1 MVVMSDSYIDQ
12 DRGLDEG
19 QQWLEK
25 LLNLAKIPTKVIA
38 QKQEDSYWLIID
50 ETNLTPEQIDVLQG
64 VDGKVIDAIQY
75 LTNTILNINNHN
87 SEEHL
92 AYTVEI
98 AGYRARR
105 QQELLLMAE
114 YAAKKVRLTGQEYE
128 LTSLSSTERRQIHTM
143 LQDCEDLETY
153 SHGQEP
159 DRRLVV
165 KIRN

>member
-1 MVVMSDSYIDQ
+1 MVVMSDSYTDKE
-12 DRGLDEG
+12 LDEG
-19 QQWLEK
+19 KQWLEK
-25 LLNLAKIPTKVIA
+25 LLNLAKISAKVIA
-38 QKQEDSYWLIID
+38 QKQEDSYWLTID
-50 ETNLTPEQIDVLQG
+50 ETNLTPEEVSVLVG
-64 VDGKVIDAIQY
+64 VDGKAIDAIQY
-75 LTNTILNINNHN
+75 LTNTILNINNDN
-87 SEEHL
+87 PEQHL

-105 QQELLLMAE
+105 QEELLLMAE
-114 YAAKKVRLTGQEYE
+114 YAAKKVRLTREEYE

-143 LQDCEDLETY
+143 LKDCEDLETY

>member
-1 MVVMSDSYIDQ
+1 MVVMSDSYIDR

-25 LLNLAKIPTKVIA
+25 LLNLAKIPAKVIA
-38 QKQEDSYWLIID
+38 QQQEDSYWLIID
-50 ETNLTPEQIDVLQG
+50 ETNLTPEQISVLVG

-75 LTNTILNINNHN
+75 LTNTILNINND

-92 AYTVEI
+92 SYTVEI
-98 AGYRARR
+98 SGYRARR
-105 QQELLLMAE
+105 QEELLLMAE

>member
-1 MVVMSDSYIDQ
+1 MVVMNDSYIDQ
-12 DRGLDEG
+12 YQELQKG

-25 LLNLAKIPTKVIA
+25 LLNLAKIPAKVIA
-38 QKQEDSYWLIID
+38 QQREDIYWLIID
-50 ETNLTPEQIDVLQG
+50 ETNLTPEQISTLVG

-75 LTNTILNINNHN
+75 LINTILNINND
-87 SEEHL
+87 SEEYL

-98 AGYRARR
+98 SGYRARR
-105 QQELLLMAE
+105 QEELLLMAE
-114 YAAKKVRLTGQEYE
+114 YAAKKVRLTRQEYE
-128 LTSLSSTERRQIHTM
+128 LKSLSSTERRQIHTM
-143 LQDCEDLETY
+143 LKDCEDLETY

>member
-1 MVVMSDSYIDQ
+1 MLVMSDSYIDKE
-12 DRGLDEG
+12 LDEG

-25 LLNLAKIPTKVIA
+25 LLNLAKIPAKVIA
-38 QKQEDSYWLIID
+38 QKQEDSYWLTID
-50 ETNLTPEQIDVLQG
+50 ETNLTPEQVSVLVG

-75 LTNTILNINNHN
+75 LTNTILNINNDN
-87 SEEHL
+87 SEQHL

-105 QQELLLMAE
+105 QEELLLIAE
-114 YAAKKVRLTGQEYE
+114 YAAKKVRLTREEYE

-143 LQDCEDLETY
+143 LKDCEDLETY

-165 KIRN
+165 KIRNQ

>member
-1 MVVMSDSYIDQ
+1 MVLMNDSYIEQ
-12 DRGLDEG
+12 NQGPDEG

-25 LLNLAKIPTKVIA
+25 LLNLAKIPAKVMA
-38 QKQEDSYWLIID
+38 EQQGDSYWLTID
-50 ETNLTPEQIDVLQG
+50 ETNLTPEQVSILVG

-75 LTNTILNINNHN
+75 LTNTILNLNNN
-87 SEEHL
+87 SEEPL
-92 AYTVEI
+92 LYTIEI
-98 AGYRARR
+98 GGYRARR
-105 QQELLLMAE
+105 QEELLLMAE
-114 YAAKKVRLTGQEYE
+114 YAAKKVRLTGQDYE

-165 KIRN
+165 KIKN

>member
-1 MVVMSDSYIDQ
+1 MPVMSDSYIDQ
-12 DRGLDEG
+12 GLDEG

-25 LLNLAKIPTKVIA
+25 LLNLAKIPAKVIA
-38 QKQEDSYWLIID
+38 QKQEDSYWLTID
-50 ETNLTPEQIDVLQG
+50 ETNLTPEQVSVLVG

-75 LTNTILNINNHN
+75 LTNTILNINNDN
-87 SEEHL
+87 SEQDL

-105 QQELLLMAE
+105 QEELLLMAE
-114 YAAKKVRLTGQEYE
+114 YAAKKVRLTREEYE
-128 LTSLSSTERRQIHTM
+128 LPPLSSTERRQIHTM
-143 LQDCEDLETY
+143 LKDCEDLETY

>member
-1 MVVMSDSYIDQ
+1 MLVMSDSYIDRNQ
-12 DRGLDEG
+12 GLDEG

-25 LLNLAKIPTKVIA
+25 LLNLAKIPAKVIA
-38 QKQEDSYWLIID
+38 QQQEYSYWLIID
-50 ETNLTPEQIDVLQG
+50 ETNLTPEQISVLVG

-75 LTNTILNINNHN
+75 LTNTILNINNHD
-87 SEEHL
+87 SEQNL

-105 QQELLLMAE
+105 QEELLLMAE

>member
-1 MVVMSDSYIDQ
+1 MLVMSQSYIDQ
-12 DRGLDEG
+12 VDQRVEQG

-25 LLNLAKIPTKVIA
+25 LLNLANIPAKVIA
-38 QKQEDSYWLIID
+38 QQQEDSYWLIID
-50 ETNLTPEQIDVLQG
+50 ETNLTQDQISILVGD
-64 VDGKVIDAIQY
+64 DGKVIDGIQY
-75 LTNTILNINNHN
+75 LINTILNIAND
-87 SEEHL
+87 SEDHL

-105 QQELLLMAE
+105 QEELLLMAE
-114 YAAKKVRLTGQEYE
+114 YAAKTVRLTGQEYE
-128 LTSLSSTERRQIHTM
+128 LTPLSSAERRQIHTM

>member
-1 MVVMSDSYIDQ
+1 MNDSYTE

-25 LLNLAKIPTKVIA
+25 LLNLAKIPAKVIA
-38 QKQEDSYWLIID
+38 QQQEDSYWLIID
-50 ETNLTPEQIDVLQG
+50 ETNLTPEQVSVLEG

-75 LTNTILNINNHN
+75 LTNTILNINNN
-87 SEEHL
+87 DSEQHL